1 MRPMARL
8 YAKKAASRSAAVK
21 MTQGGLYFLAE
32 SANLLLQKR
41 EERLK
46 IDSESERLKTCGG
59 GLRSPSYRAMENH
72 IQRKGMNKMNQT
84 QTRSP
89 RKRLLSLILAVILMI
104 GLLPISAFATS
115 ASAQANDAE
124 DTGYKYNIMF
134 LDCGRKYFSVNS
146 IKQIIDNA
154 SAAGFN
160 YIQLAVGNDGLR
172 FLLDDMSLTVNGTTY
187 SSEQVSAAIHAGN
200 EAYYNFDVDELT
212 QSEMDEIIAYAASKG
227 MGVIPCV
234 NTPGHMDAILS
245 AATSLTGTD
254 CSYSGSARTIDV
266 TNTTAVA
273 FTQALLQ
280 KYISY
285 FAGKGCK
292 LFNMG
297 ADEYANDK
305 YKDGSMGFGNL
316 QSTGKYSYYVTYV
329 NAVAKMVKDAKMTPM
344 AFNDGIYFNS
354 NTSSGTFDTD
364 ILICYWSNGWSS
376 YTPMPAANLAAK
388 GFKLINT
395 HGDYYWVLGKSDW
408 QCSPEKAKGFNYKT
422 FQGGTINDP
431 AGSMFCIWC
440 DYPGAGTD
448 TSVVNNTAATIA
460 AFGAALPKVK
470 PVEGVKNVTRTDDT
484 TGVSVTAPGL
494 TGLTVKEA
502 KAPSIDTAAEGKVLA
517 YDVTPTTES
526 GNYAEAASVSFKTP
540 SGWDTS
546 RVRGFVVKTD
556 GTVTDGLTGV
566 VENGSFTFTAP
577 HFSVMGIYQLSADA
591 PTETKDINVAVGG
604 TATVTVK
611 GVNLA
616 KNGATFTT
624 DDPSIA
630 TVTVAGQDETPSTVT
645 YDPVRVYYSTLAG
658 NNTSWT
664 KTGYFYEVDGEHYPV
679 YAYAYAYYYYRY
691 YVGYSKDGGAT
702 ITTVVEYKRD
712 STITVYKR
720 SGTDTVPASSTITFT
735 GRSVGDTSVT
745 IGGVKYN
752 IHVTEKAPDNAL
764 TDTSINLEY
773 WITNNKVYDGSQTPA
788 NQYQKITTS
797 TNGVTTAEGVALAD
811 LAPNPANS
819 FFDGTVTV
827 YYWQAMRLDA
837 SNQQTDEAGDDETA
851 DGTTLTHIRYH
862 GGAWQYK
869 TADGVWHY
877 FEKGD
882 QLVAYYLQK
891 TEVTKEIDT
900 YVKDWGYST
909 TGSETPDTSSGNG
922 QAALTIAVVYPD
934 GTVSPTEGEMY
945 SKSTTIFNYWDGRD
959 IGIVAPVNNS
969 NYSISKITVTDGT
982 RKSNTSANV
991 WYSSD
996 TIEWNKTPNAAGK
1009 EWYDETEVWN
1019 KSSGTTPMVNGKN
1032 SNITWSAKNTAK
1044 LVLIY
1049 LEPIEKETNLNVQY
1063 IDLNANNNVFHSYQI
1078 VMMYNQ
1084 GDPEPTFTD
1093 KLMLGN
1099 TVIGD
1104 KGPWNGSKAGDEN
1117 YLSDDAYVVNAAGT
1131 EQKFKKDITT
1141 IPGINGIY
1149 ASGLYQYARA
1159 DISKD
1164 GKTLRLYYDLNQA
1177 EGKTFVVDFG
1187 LPVQIP
1193 FSDFGIT
1200 NVSEFTVSF
1209 DEKDPKVTKRQGNY
1223 GNGEIDMVNR
1233 IVTYTLTK
1241 TLDAKVAVPIYVTDT
1256 QGKKLVQ
1263 NVYII
1268 PASNVYYEDS
1278 LAAFTNGKGAA
1289 KDAKWSIVDKDGNE
1303 TTEGTAPTQAL
1314 EELGKHSNVYGHD
1327 GAYDNSSML
1336 SMGTAHKVTVTA
1348 NMAANWEGDTTSAW
1362 PTAQFTFKGTGFDI
1376 ISLTDNTSGVIQVK
1390 VYKANSTDTTP
1401 VKNILVNNYYGYTR
1415 DGAGNWVVSN
1425 SEDPNA
1431 LYQIP
1436 VVKVDGLDY
1445 GTYNVTI
1452 EVFYSKYFDK
1462 TTKSQYSFW
1471 LDAIRVYNP
1480 MGEGYDYT
1488 ADNEGYPQYIKLH
1501 DKLADTA
1508 ATSGDE
1514 QVLFIDGAEH
1524 ATIAQYANY
1533 GPKNEVYLAKGQ
1545 AISFKL
1551 TGNTNEIA
1559 SIQIGA
1565 KAPDGQP
1572 TMTVKGNGSTTSA
1585 KNEVLSTATEMYYD
1599 ITEQAKNGQL
1609 VTISNTSGSILSLTN
1624 LKITY
1629 KTSGQ
1634 TVTLSDLTATEQA
1647 NAVAVV
1653 QALFAAPVATFSPE
1667 TFQADWG
1674 RAVRAGKRA
1683 TLTVKTSAD
1692 VESITVDGQA
1702 ITSYTTRTQRTGWGW
1717 WSPKVTYHVFTY
1729 TITAPAQTTDY
1740 AVCAVNAEGTASEAV
1755 TATLT
1760 VRPATWWNWWF

>member
-1 MRPMARL
+1 
-8 YAKKAASRSAAVK
+8 
-21 MTQGGLYFLAE
+21 
-32 SANLLLQKR
+32 
-41 EERLK
+41 
-46 IDSESERLKTCGG
+46 
-59 GLRSPSYRAMENH
+59 
-72 IQRKGMNKMNQT
+72 MNKMNQT

-187 SSEQVSAAIHAGN
+187 SSQQVSAAIHAGN

-266 TNTTAVA
+266 TNDTAVA
-273 FTQALLQ
+273 FTQALLK
-280 KYISY
+280 KYVSY
-285 FAGKGCK
+285 FAGKGCEY
-292 LFNMG
+292 FNMG

-305 YKDGSMGFGNL
+305 FTGGSMGFGNL

-376 YTPMPAANLAAK
+376 YTPMPAANLAAM

-422 FQGGTINDP
+422 FQGGTIDNP

-448 TSVVNNTAATIA
+448 TSVVNKTADTIA
-460 AFGAALPKVK
+460 AFGKVLPKVK
-470 PVEGVKNVTRTDDT
+470 PVEGVKNVTKTDVT
-484 TGVSVTAPGL
+484 TGVSVTAPDL

-502 KAPSIDTAAEGKVLA
+502 AAPSIDTAAEGKVLA

-540 SGWDTS
+540 NNWDTS
-546 RVRGFVVKTD
+546 RVRGFVVNTD
-556 GTVTDGLTGV
+556 DTVTDGLTGAA
-566 VENGSFTFTAP
+566 ENGSFTFTAP

-591 PTETKDINVAVGG
+591 PTKTKDINVAVGG
-604 TATVTVK
+604 TATVTVED
-611 GVNLA
+611 VNLSGSYHTA
-616 KNGATFTT
+616 
-624 DDPSIA
+624 DESIA
-630 TVTVAGQDETPSTVT
+630 TVTVTGQDET
-645 YDPVRVYYSTLAG
+645 
-658 NNTSWT
+658 T
-664 KTGYFYEVDGEHYPV
+664 KTIYTKVDVSYSKLLNENSSSWRDTS
-679 YAYAYAYYYYRY
+679 YYYQVGNDYYHLYAKRTSQRY
-691 YVGYSKDGGAT
+691 GYGYYTYYTYTFGYGESDSS
-702 ITTVVEYKRD
+702 ITQIGNTVNTWNLND
-712 STITVYKR
+712 TPSFTVY
-720 SGTDTVPASSTITFT
+720 SEPTTETIPASSTITFT
-735 GRSVGDTSVT
+735 GKSVGDTSVV
-745 IGGVKYN
+745 IDGVKYN

-764 TDTSINLEY
+764 TGTSINLEY
-773 WITNNKVYDGSQTPA
+773 WITNNKVYDGSQTAA
-788 NQYQKITTS
+788 NQYQTITTS

-837 SNQQTDEAGDDETA
+837 SKQQTTA
-851 DGTTLTHIRYH
+851 SGVDQTARGTTLTHVRYH
-862 GGAWQYK
+862 SDAWQYK

-900 YVKDWGYST
+900 YVKDWGYGTGDT
-909 TGSETPDTSSGNG
+909 TPNTSSGYG
-922 QAALTIAVVYPD
+922 QVALTVAVVYPD

-982 RKSNTSANV
+982 RTDNTNSNQ
-991 WYSSD
+991 WYISD

-1032 SNITWSAKNTAK
+1032 SKITWSAKNTAK

-1078 VMMYNQ
+1078 VMTYNQ

-1093 KLMLGN
+1093 KLMLNN

-1200 NVSEFTVSF
+1200 NVYGFTVSF
-1209 DEKDPKVTKRQGNY
+1209 DEKDPNVTKRQGNY
-1223 GNGEIDMVNR
+1223 GNGEIDMFNR

-1241 TLDAKVAVPIYVTDT
+1241 TLDAKVAVPIYVTDA

-1278 LAAFTNGKGAA
+1278 LATFTPGTGAA
-1289 KDAKWSIVDKDGNE
+1289 KDAQWSIVGKATDEQKS
-1303 TTEGTAPTQAL
+1303 ATQAL
-1314 EELGKHSNVYGHD
+1314 EELHKKKNVYGYD
-1327 GAYDNSSML
+1327 DAYNSSSML

-1348 NMAANWEGDTTSAW
+1348 AMLEAYNGGNKDNFAW

-1376 ISLTDNTSGVIQVK
+1376 ISLTNNKSGAIFVD
-1390 VYKANSTDTTP
+1390 VYKAGEEKPTYSYIVD
-1401 VKNILVNNYYGYTR
+1401 NYYGYNYNKETGKW
-1415 DGAGNWVVSN
+1415 DVVN
-1425 SEDPNA
+1425 SGTENA

-1436 VVKVDGLDY
+1436 VMKVTGLDY
-1445 GTYNVTI
+1445 GEYNAVVT
-1452 EVFYSKYFDK
+1452 VFYDGLFNQ
-1462 TTKSQYSFW
+1462 TKDSQYSFW
-1471 LDAIRVYNP
+1471 LDAVRIYDP
-1480 MGEGYDYT
+1480 MGVDRTEYKD
-1488 ADNEGYPQYIKLH
+1488 DHEGYPQYIKLR
-1501 DKLADTA
+1501 DTLAKSTIG
-1508 ATSGDE
+1508 TT
-1514 QVLFIDGAEH
+1514 LFIDGKDS
-1524 ATIAQYANY
+1524 ATIAEYANY
-1533 GPKNEVYLAKGQ
+1533 GPNNEVYLMNGQ
-1545 AISFKL
+1545 AITFKIPQ
-1551 TGNTNEIA
+1551 NANVD

-1565 KAPDGQP
+1565 KAPNGNT
-1572 TMTVKGNGSTTSA
+1572 TMTVTGTNDTVLATEA
-1585 KNEVLSTATEMYYD
+1585 LSTATEMYYKINVD
-1599 ITEQAKNGQL
+1599 VSTADQTVVIA
-1609 VTISNTSGSILSLTN
+1609 NTDGTGILSLTN
-1624 LKITY
+1624 LKITF
-1629 KTSGQ
+1629 KNKPTDKI
-1634 TVTLSDLTATEQA
+1634 TLTALNNQEQE
-1647 NAVAVV
+1647 NAVSLVR
-1653 QALFAAPVATFSPE
+1653 ALFTAPVATFSPE
-1667 TFQADWG
+1667 TFEADWG

-1692 VESITVDGQA
+1692 VESITVDGQS
-1702 ITSYTTRTQRTGWGW
+1702 ITRYTTRTQRTGWGW

-1760 VRPATWWNWWF
+1760 VKPTTWWNWWF

>member
-1 MRPMARL
+1 
-8 YAKKAASRSAAVK
+8 
-21 MTQGGLYFLAE
+21 
-32 SANLLLQKR
+32 
-41 EERLK
+41 
-46 IDSESERLKTCGG
+46 
-59 GLRSPSYRAMENH
+59 
-72 IQRKGMNKMNQT
+72 MNKMNQT

-115 ASAQANDAE
+115 ASTQASDAE

-172 FLLDDMSLTVNGTTY
+172 FLLDDMSLTVNGKTY
-187 SSEQVSAAIHAGN
+187 SSERVSAAIHAGN

-212 QSEMDEIIAYAASKG
+212 QPEMDEIIAYAASKG

-245 AATSLTGTD
+245 AATALTGKD

-266 TNTTAVA
+266 TNATAVA

-285 FAGKGCK
+285 FAGKGCEY
-292 LFNMG
+292 FNMG
-297 ADEYANDK
+297 ADEYANDIFTS
-305 YKDGSMGFGNL
+305 GSMGFGNL

-408 QCSPEKAKGFNYKT
+408 QCSPEKASGFNYKT

-431 AGSMFCIWC
+431 TGSMFCIWC
-440 DYPGAGTD
+440 DYPGVGTD

-494 TGLTVKEA
+494 TGLSVKKA
-502 KAPSIDTAAEGKVLA
+502 AAPSIDTAAEGKVLA

-546 RVRGFVVKTD
+546 RVRGFVVNTD

-591 PTETKDINVAVGG
+591 PTDINVAVGG
-604 TATVTVK
+604 TVTVTVK
-611 GVNLA
+611 DVNLSGIYHTE
-616 KNGATFTT
+616 NE
-624 DDPSIA
+624 SIA
-630 TVTVAGQDETPSTVT
+630 TVTVTGQDETTKPHYTEATVS
-645 YDPVRVYYSTLAG
+645 YSKLAG
-658 NNTSWT
+658 SNTKWT
-664 KTGYFYEVDGEHYPV
+664 KTDYFYEVDGNYHPV
-679 YAYAYAYYYYRY
+679 YAYYSNYRY
-691 YVGYSKDGGAT
+691 YYGYSTTGSNNNVTQVGYSWYGYASVTGIYEQT
-702 ITTVVEYKRD
+702 
-712 STITVYKR
+712 
-720 SGTDTVPASSTITFT
+720 GTETVPASSTITFT
-735 GRSVGDTSVT
+735 GKSAGDTSVT

-773 WITNNKVYDGSQTPA
+773 WITNNKVYDGSQTAA
-788 NQYQKITTS
+788 NQYQTITTS

-811 LAPNPANS
+811 LAPNPAYS

-837 SNQQTDEAGDDETA
+837 SKQQTDASGVDQTA
-851 DGTTLTHIRYH
+851 EGTTLTHIRYH
-862 GGAWQYK
+862 SGAWQYK

-877 FEKGD
+877 FEAGD

-909 TGSETPDTSSGNG
+909 GSTTPNTSSGKG
-922 QAALTIAVVYPD
+922 QVALTIAVVYPD

-982 RKSNTSANV
+982 RTDNTSSNQ

-1078 VMMYNQ
+1078 VMTYNQ

-1104 KGPWNGSKAGDEN
+1104 KGPWNGSKAGDAN

-1177 EGKTFVVDFG
+1177 AGKTFVVDFG

-1200 NVSEFTVSF
+1200 NVFGLTVSF
-1209 DEKDPKVTKRQGNY
+1209 DEKDPNVTKRQGNY
-1223 GNGEIDMVNR
+1223 GNGEIDMGNR

-1278 LAAFTNGKGAA
+1278 LATFTDGSGAA
-1289 KDAKWSIVDKDGNE
+1289 SGADWKLV
-1303 TTEGTAPTQAL
+1303 GTATDEQKSATQAL

-1348 NMAANWEGDTTSAW
+1348 DMLAKWNDTTSAW

-1376 ISLTDNTSGVIQVK
+1376 ISLTNNKSGTIFVDVTNTATGKQYNYV
-1390 VYKANSTDTTP
+1390 
-1401 VKNILVNNYYGYTR
+1401 VNNYYGYTYQS
-1415 DGAGNWVVSN
+1415 GEWVV
-1425 SEDPNA
+1425 DKNA
-1431 LYQIP
+1431 SDTLYQIP
-1436 VVKVDGLDY
+1436 VMKVDGLDY
-1445 GTYNVTI
+1445 GEYNVVI
-1452 EVFYSKYFDK
+1452 KVAYNKFFDTAEAK
-1462 TTKSQYSFW
+1462 EYSFW
-1471 LDAIRVYNP
+1471 LDAVRIYDP
-1480 MGEGYDYT
+1480 MGEYADYT
-1488 ADNEGYPQYIKLH
+1488 KDNEGYPQYIKLR
-1501 DKLADTA
+1501 DTLAKSTIG
-1508 ATSGDE
+1508 TT
-1514 QVLFIDGAEH
+1514 LFIDGKDS
-1524 ATIAQYANY
+1524 ATIAEYANY
-1533 GPKNEVYLAKGQ
+1533 GPNNEVYLMNGQ
-1545 AISFKL
+1545 AITFKIPQ
-1551 TGNTNEIA
+1551 NANVD

-1565 KAPDGQP
+1565 KAPNGNT
-1572 TMTVKGNGSTTSA
+1572 TMTVTGTNDTVLATEA
-1585 KNEVLSTATEMYYD
+1585 LSTATEMYYKINVNVSAAD
-1599 ITEQAKNGQL
+1599 QTVVIANKDGTG
-1609 VTISNTSGSILSLTN
+1609 ILSLTN
-1624 LKITY
+1624 LKITF
-1629 KTSGQ
+1629 KNKPTDKI
-1634 TVTLSDLTATEQA
+1634 TLTALNNQEQE
-1647 NAVAVV
+1647 NAVSLVR
-1653 QALFAAPVATFSPE
+1653 ALFTAPVATFSPE
-1667 TFQADWG
+1667 TFEADWG

-1692 VESITVDGQA
+1692 VESITVDGQS
-1702 ITSYTTRTQRTGWGW
+1702 ITGYTTRTQRTGWGW

-1760 VRPATWWNWWF
+1760 VKPTTWWNWWF

>member
-1 MRPMARL
+1 M
-8 YAKKAASRSAAVK
+8 
-21 MTQGGLYFLAE
+21 
-32 SANLLLQKR
+32 
-41 EERLK
+41 
-46 IDSESERLKTCGG
+46 
-59 GLRSPSYRAMENH
+59 
-72 IQRKGMNKMNQT
+72 
-84 QTRSP
+84 
-89 RKRLLSLILAVILMI
+89 
-104 GLLPISAFATS
+104 
-115 ASAQANDAE
+115 
-124 DTGYKYNIMF
+124 
-134 LDCGRKYFSVNS
+134 
-146 IKQIIDNA
+146 
-154 SAAGFN
+154 
-160 YIQLAVGNDGLR
+160 GNDGLR
-172 FLLDDMSLTVNGTTY
+172 FLLDDMSLTVNGKTY
-187 SSEQVSAAIHAGN
+187 SSERVSAAIHAGN

-212 QSEMDEIIAYAASKG
+212 QPEMDEIIAYAASKG

-245 AATSLTGTD
+245 AATALTGKD

-266 TNTTAVA
+266 TNATAVA

-285 FAGKGCK
+285 FAGKGCEY
-292 LFNMG
+292 FNMG
-297 ADEYANDK
+297 ADEYANDIFTS
-305 YKDGSMGFGNL
+305 GSMGFGNL

-408 QCSPEKAKGFNYKT
+408 QCSPEKASGFNYKT

-431 AGSMFCIWC
+431 TGSMFCIWC
-440 DYPGAGTD
+440 DYPGVGTD

-494 TGLTVKEA
+494 TGLSVKKA
-502 KAPSIDTAAEGKVLA
+502 AAPSIDTAAEGKVLA

-546 RVRGFVVKTD
+546 RVRGFVVNTD

-604 TATVTVK
+604 TVTVTVK
-611 GVNLA
+611 GVNLSGIYHTE
-616 KNGATFTT
+616 NE
-624 DDPSIA
+624 SIA
-630 TVTVAGQDETPSTVT
+630 TVTVTGQDETTKPHYTEATVS
-645 YDPVRVYYSTLAG
+645 YSKLAG
-658 NNTSWT
+658 SNTKWT
-664 KTGYFYEVDGEHYPV
+664 KTDYFYEVDGEHYPV
-679 YAYAYAYYYYRY
+679 YAYAYAYYYRY

-1078 VMMYNQ
+1078 VMTYNQ

-1104 KGPWNGSKAGDEN
+1104 NGPWNGSKAGDEN

-1177 EGKTFVVDFG
+1177 AGKTFVVDFG

-1193 FSDFGIT
+1193 FSDFRIT
-1200 NVSEFTVSF
+1200 NPSGIKVSF
-1209 DEKDPKVTKRQGNY
+1209 DEKNPNVTKRQGNY

-1278 LAAFTNGKGAA
+1278 LATFTNGKGVA
-1289 KDAKWSIVDKDGNE
+1289 KDAKWSIDDQA
-1303 TTEGTAPTQAL
+1303 TADQKSATQAL
-1314 EELGKHSNVYGHD
+1314 EELGSRGIYGKD
-1327 GAYDNSSML
+1327 AAYNSSSML
-1336 SMGTAHKVTVTA
+1336 SMGTAHKVTVTSA
-1348 NMAANWEGDTTSAW
+1348 MLANWEKNDTTSAW
-1362 PTAQFTFKGTGFDI
+1362 PTASFTFTGTGFDV
-1376 ISLTDNTSGVIQVK
+1376 ISLTDNTSGAILVK
-1390 VYKANSTDTTP
+1390 VTGAGADNSTYS
-1401 VKNILVNNYYGYTR
+1401 KNYLVNNYYGYKQVKND
-1415 DGAGNWVVSN
+1415 DGSISWVVSD
-1425 SEDPNA
+1425 SKEPNA

-1436 VVKVDGLDY
+1436 VMKVDVPY
-1445 GTYNVTI
+1445 GAYNVTI
-1452 EVFYSKYFDK
+1452 QVFYNQIFDK
-1462 TTKSQYSFW
+1462 TGNTQYNFW

-1480 MGEGYDYT
+1480 MGENGNSYYT
-1488 ADNEGYPQYIKLH
+1488 QDNEGYPQYIKLH
-1501 DKLADTA
+1501 DALADGTA
-1508 ATSGDE
+1508 KPDDKTDKM
-1514 QVLFIDGAEH
+1514 VFIDGGSTADI
-1524 ATIAQYANY
+1524 ATYANY
-1533 GPKNEVYLAKGQ
+1533 GPNNEVYLMKGQ
-1545 AISFKL
+1545 AITFKIPA
-1551 TGNTNEIA
+1551 NDKIA

-1565 KAPDGQP
+1565 KAPNGNT
-1572 TMTVKGNGSTTSA
+1572 TMTVTGTNNTPLAT
-1585 KNEVLSTATEMYYD
+1585 EELSTATEMYYQIANAGGQFT
-1599 ITEQAKNGQL
+1599 IT
-1609 VTISNTSGSILSLTN
+1609 NTTGNILSLTN

-1629 KTSGQ
+1629 KTKPAENEK
-1634 TVTLSDLTATEQA
+1634 VTLAALDTQEQE
-1647 NAVAVV
+1647 NAVNLVR
-1653 QALFAAPVATFSPE
+1653 ALFTAPVATFSPE

-1692 VESITVDGQA
+1692 VESITVDGQS

-1729 TITAPAQTTDY
+1729 TTTAPAQTTDY